1 MNRSVFGLLALGAL
15 IGPCDTGPTGI
26 VDGMVVGTWGG
37 DNAGLIADDS
47 SAHIHIACTFGN
59 VAQGIEPS
67 AGGQF
72 DVPGDYML
80 RAYPVAVGPAMPARF
95 HGTVSGKSLTLS
107 VTVRDTIA
115 DTTVTLGPVRLF
127 LGREPEM
134 GPCPIC
140 RTPGERMA
148 SRVLTGS

>member
-1 MNRSVFGLLALGAL
+1 MNRSVLGLLAAAL
-15 IGPCDTGPTGI
+15 FTGPCDEPSGLTNGL
-26 VDGMVVGTWGG
+26 VVGTWGG

-47 SAHIHIACTFGN
+47 SAHIHIACTFGDI
-59 VAQGIEPS
+59 AQGIEPGT
-67 AGGQF
+67 GGQF
-72 DVPGDYML
+72 DVPGSYML
-80 RAYPVAVGPAMPARF
+80 HAFPVAVGPSMPARF
-95 HGTVSGKSLTLS
+95 YGTVIGKNLTLN
-107 VTVRDTIA
+107 VTVQDTIA

-148 SRVLTGS
+148 SRLLTGS